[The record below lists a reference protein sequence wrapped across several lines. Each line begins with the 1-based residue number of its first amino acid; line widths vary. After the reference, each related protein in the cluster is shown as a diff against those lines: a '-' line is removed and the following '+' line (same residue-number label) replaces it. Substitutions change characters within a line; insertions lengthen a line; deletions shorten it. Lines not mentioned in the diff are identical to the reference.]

1 MNKKLLEILSKYYGY
16 TSFRKGQES
25 IINSILSEK
34 DVLAIMP
41 TGGGKSICYQIP
53 ALILDGMTIVISP
66 LISLM
71 KDQVDAL
78 KTMGISAAFINS
90 SLSSK
95 EFNEILN
102 NIRKNNYKILYIAPE
117 RLDAQEFIELINNNN
132 VSQVAIDEAHCVSQ
146 WGHDFRLSYRRISDF
161 IKNLPK
167 RPIVT
172 AFTATASEEVRTDI
186 INLLCLENPDYY
198 ITGFDRE
205 NLSIN
210 IVKSSSK
217 NKYILDYIQNH
228 KNESGIIYVATRKEV
243 ENIYNGLSKR
253 NISVSKYHAGLS
265 KNERSKNQEDFIND
279 NVDIMVATN
288 AFGMGIDKPNI
299 RWVIHYNMPQ
309 SIENYYQEIGRAG
322 RDGEKSECVLL
333 FSPGDVHIQKYLI
346 DIGVENPER
355 KLFQHKKL
363 QYMIDLVYSN
373 SCYRKTILSYFGENY
388 IDNCNNCSNCLVE
401 GEIVDKTIDAQK
413 VISCVA
419 RMKRSYGVTTIV
431 DVLRGSKNKK
441 ILQLGLNTLSTYNI
455 MRDYSSE
462 DLKNFIN
469 TLVSH
474 GFLDL
479 VETLGNG
486 NRGSFPTI
494 RLNEMSM
501 KVLKGEVKVE
511 FKEIVMTKSLEVED
525 ELYSTLRELRHS
537 IASEEKIAPYMVFG
551 DGTLRAMSSSYPIN
565 KEEMLDISGV
575 GEIKYQK
582 YGRDFETVI
591 KEYVERNNINKKIDE
606 KNVDSKNVNS
616 DFLEVNTDKVLY
628 EKLLV
633 IREEYA
639 TKEKLPAYMILA
651 NKALKEISGRYP
663 LDEEQLK
670 DISGIGGVKFEKY
683 GASILAEVNKY
694 VKENNINVVWE
705 KKGKRKLILD
715 GESRKNN
722 EIALDLLNQGKDIE
736 SISQE
741 IEVSLSTIIGYVH
754 DYVKDGHSM
763 SFELGLENFYNED
776 KKKMILEVC
785 EKVGYDNLNNI
796 KRKLPDSIKYEN
808 IRAVILD
815 SYLENLKN
823 NIIAE

>member
-25 IINSILSEK
+25 IINSILNEK

-78 KTMGISAAFINS
+78 KAMGISAAFINS

-117 RLDAQEFIELINNNN
+117 RLDAQEFLELINNNN

-161 IKNLPK
+161 IKSLPK

-172 AFTATASEEVRTDI
+172 AFTATASEEVRIDI

-373 SCYRKTILSYFGENY
+373 SCYRKTILNYFGENY
-388 IDNCNNCSNCLVE
+388 MDNCNNCSNCLVE

-441 ILQLGLNTLSTYNI
+441 ILQIGLNTLSTYNI

-525 ELYSTLRELRHS
+525 ELYNVLRELRHS
-537 IASEEKIAPYMVFG
+537 IASEERIAPYMVFG

-591 KEYVERNNINKKIDE
+591 KEYVEKNNINKKINE
-606 KNVDSKNVNS
+606 KNVDLKNVNS

-639 TKEKLPAYMILA
+639 TKEKLPEYMILA
-651 NKALKEISGRYP
+651 NKTLKEISGRYP

-683 GASILAEVNKY
+683 GASILEEVNKY
-694 VKENNINVVWE
+694 VKENDINVIWE

-722 EIALDLLNQGKDIE
+722 EIALDLLNQGKDIQ

-754 DYVKDGHSM
+754 DYVKDGHRI

>member
-1 MNKKLLEILSKYYGY
+1 M
-16 TSFRKGQES
+16 
-25 IINSILSEK
+25 
-34 DVLAIMP
+34 
-41 TGGGKSICYQIP
+41 
-53 ALILDGMTIVISP
+53 
-66 LISLM
+66 
-71 KDQVDAL
+71 
-78 KTMGISAAFINS
+78 
-90 SLSSK
+90 
-95 EFNEILN
+95 
-102 NIRKNNYKILYIAPE
+102 
-117 RLDAQEFIELINNNN
+117 
-132 VSQVAIDEAHCVSQ
+132 
-146 WGHDFRLSYRRISDF
+146 
-161 IKNLPK
+161 PK

-525 ELYSTLRELRHS
+525 ELYNALRELRHS
-537 IASEEKIAPYMVFG
+537 IASEERIAPYMVFG

-582 YGRDFETVI
+582 YGRDFEAAI
-591 KEYVERNNINKKIDE
+591 KEYVEKNNINKKIDE

-694 VKENNINVVWE
+694 VKENNINVIWE

-722 EIALDLLNQGKDIE
+722 EIALDLLNQGKDIQ

-754 DYVKDGHSM
+754 DYVKDGHSI

>member
-1 MNKKLLEILSKYYGY
+1 MNEKLLEILSKYYGY

-25 IINSILSEK
+25 IINSILSKK

-41 TGGGKSICYQIP
+41 TGGGKSICYQLP
-53 ALILDGMTIVISP
+53 ALMLDGMTIVISP

-78 KTMGISAAFINS
+78 KTMGINAAFINS

-95 EFNEILN
+95 EFNEILS
-102 NIRKNNYKILYIAPE
+102 NIRKNNYKMLYIAPE
-117 RLDAQEFIELINNNN
+117 RLDAQEFLELINNNN
-132 VSQVAIDEAHCVSQ
+132 ISQIAIDEAHCVSQ

-161 IKNLPK
+161 IKSLPK

-279 NVDIMVATN
+279 DVDIMIATN

-373 SCYRKTILSYFGENY
+373 SCYRKTILNYFGENY

-401 GEIVDKTIDAQK
+401 GEIVDKTVDAQK

-501 KVLKGEVKVE
+501 KVLKGQVKVE
-511 FKEIVMTKSLEVED
+511 FKEIVMTKSLEVEN
-525 ELYSTLRELRHS
+525 ELYSALRELRHS
-537 IASEEKIAPYMVFG
+537 IASEERIAPYMVFG
-551 DGTLRAMSSSYPIN
+551 DGTLRAMSSSYPVN

-582 YGRDFETVI
+582 YGKDFETVI
-591 KEYVERNNINKKIDE
+591 KEYVEKNNINKKDKE
-606 KNVDSKNVNS
+606 KNVDLESVNS
-616 DFLEVNTDKVLY
+616 DFLEVNTDKALY

-639 TKEKLPAYMILA
+639 TKEKLPPYMVLA

-670 DISGIGGVKFEKY
+670 DISGIGEVKIEKY
-683 GASILAEVNKY
+683 GASILDEVKQY
-694 VKENNINVVWE
+694 VKENDINIIWE

-722 EIALDLLNQGKDIE
+722 EIALDLLNQGKDIQN
-736 SISQE
+736 ISQE
-741 IEVSLSTIIGYVH
+741 IEVSLSTIIGYVY
-754 DYVKDGHSM
+754 DYVKDGHSI

-776 KKKMILEVC
+776 KKKMILDVC